1 MVQESAQ
8 GGAEALMAYLMLP
21 ALALFLSGRRWAK
34 TVLLGIA
41 LAAVTGLILEIMGAL
56 PGAELSLTDAAFYIG
71 LIAVGLS
78 PIAEYA
84 AAYPYV
90 KGEQVSGS
98 SCIDTDIRDAGE
110 DDIVNNKQK
119 WRLIIAGYVIFI
131 LFAIVMV
138 ASVVKLNAKINTLYG
153 FSQDLDKRIESLE

>member
-90 KGEQVSGS
+90 KGEQVSGN
-98 SCIDTDIRDAGE
+98 SCARSA
-110 DDIVNNKQK
+110 
-119 WRLIIAGYVIFI
+119 
-131 LFAIVMV
+131 
-138 ASVVKLNAKINTLYG
+138 
-153 FSQDLDKRIESLE
+153 